1 MYIFLLSGVE
11 PIQFLPGQR
20 SLETTERCL
29 GSREK
34 IVHTVSEKPGYRAG
48 CRPGLGKLPRTR
60 LHRAKR
66 RTCRPLPR
74 TLWRSSLPSLL
85 QGWDG
90 TWLITPVRTL
100 RGCWS
105 KIHSPCM
112 LILYLRLLTWTS
124 LTHDQSAWRLGIFLP
139 STTPNDGNSA

>member
-29 GSREK
+29 GAREK
-34 IVHTVSEKPGYRAG
+34 IVYTVSEKPGYRAG
-48 CRPGLGKLPRTR
+48 CRPGLGKLPKTR
-60 LHRAKR
+60 LHRAKLQ
-66 RTCRPLPR
+66 TCRPLPR
-74 TLWRSSLPSLL
+74 TLWRLSLTSLL
-85 QGWDG
+85 QGWGG
-90 TWLITPVRTL
+90 TCNSVRTL
-100 RGCWS
+100 RGRWS

-124 LTHDQSAWRLGIFLP
+124 LIHDQSAWRLGIFLP